1 MTNEEQAATMTDK
14 VTEVIAEIR
23 PMLEAHG
30 GDIELVGVAED
41 TGIVTVRLQGACKG
55 CPSAAMTLKMGVER
69 HLKEKIPQVTEVV
82 AVEEACDAAE

>member
-1 MTNEEQAATMTDK
+1 MPSDNESCKMTDM
-14 VTEVIAEIR
+14 VRDVIDQIR

-41 TGIVTVRLQGACKG
+41 TGTVTVRLQGACKG

-69 HLKEKIPQVTEVV
+69 HLKEKVPQVTEVV
-82 AVEEACDAAE
+82 AVDE